1 MSDQI
6 TITENVSSEGNL
18 LYVQSA
24 MSEFCEC
31 AGCSTRLKRINDR
44 AVLTINV
51 SDCYKEIIRTEIA
64 DKIAEIIA
72 IKYKYDFF
80 KQELFISGLKSIEK
94 EILLTSLIAA
104 DLDDDKKY
112 SYNRLMAFNNFDID
126 GVYNFRLKPL
136 KKKWQDVVSYI
147 PNCFLTDQLKEFVKF
162 LLENKKKRVYVDGGR
177 VYDSHFR
184 RLKRCSLLGGEE
196 VQIVREVLLSNCGVI
211 ELSGNIPKDDEKYL
225 KEYYTDK
232 IIFSLTNQSNPKY
245 LH

>member
-1 MSDQI
+1 MNDQI
-6 TITENVSSEGNL
+6 TITESVSSEGNL

-31 AGCSTRLKRINDR
+31 AGCTTRLKRVNDR
-44 AVLTINV
+44 AVLTV
-51 SDCYKEIIRTEIA
+51 TFSDCYREIIRTEIA

-80 KQELFISGLKSIEK
+80 KQEISVSGLKSVEK

-104 DLDDDKKY
+104 DLEDDKKY
-112 SYNRLMAFNNFDID
+112 SYSHLMTFNDFAID

-136 KKKWQDVVSYI
+136 KKKWQDVTTYI
-147 PNCFLTDQLKEFVKF
+147 PNCFLEEQLKEFIKF
-162 LLENKKKRVYVDGGR
+162 LLENKSKRVYVDGGR

-184 RLKRCSLLGGEE
+184 RLKRSSLLGGEQ

-211 ELSGNIPKDDEKYL
+211 ELCGEIPKDDEKYL

-232 IIFSLTNQSNPKY
+232 IIFSISSQTNPKY